1 MRLIV
6 GVNGLV
12 EDAAVLRS
20 SAFPRLDRAAIE
32 IARHYQYQPVLEDGS
47 IKVADSKATGGVIN
61 HIECWN
67 PSDESL
73 VPTMF
78 KHSIT

>member
-1 MRLIV
+1 MRLII

-61 HIECWN
+61 RIEC
-67 PSDESL
+67 
-73 VPTMF
+73 
-78 KHSIT
+78 